1 MKKISPALY
10 FGIDPSIN
18 STGITCIY
26 ADSKQFETNF
36 AIVKGNKLTKKEKAA
51 AEENKKYFKY
61 LLYNKKEMKDAV
73 DEYQK
78 QIWKA
83 ENLSEIATQIMNYIS
98 EMIDKYDC
106 TTTNFCMEGISYGS
120 VRSSAVMDL
129 AGLNY
134 LIRDRIVGFINEN
147 LLVCPPAEIKAFATG
162 NGNANKEEMISVFEN
177 ANQQLT
183 LPKVDDI
190 ADSYF
195 MAIYGM
201 KHFSNG
207 LEVKYTQTKA
217 EKVPQNTALPF

>member
-1 MKKISPALY
+1 MEKISPALY

-51 AEENKKYFKY
+51 AEENKKHFKY
-61 LLYNKKEMKDAV
+61 LLYNKKEMKDAT

-78 QIWKA
+78 QIWKT
-83 ENLSEIATQIMNYIS
+83 ENLSEIASQIMDYVS
-98 EMIDKYDC
+98 EMIYKYDC

-120 VRSSAVMDL
+120 LRSSAIMDL

-134 LIRDRIVGFINEN
+134 LIRDSIVSFINEN
-147 LLVCPPAEIKAFATG
+147 LLICPPAEIKAFATG
-162 NGNANKEEMISVFEN
+162 NGNAKKEEMISVFEN

-207 LEVKYTQTKA
+207 LEIKYTQTKA

>member
-1 MKKISPALY
+1 
-10 FGIDPSIN
+10 
-18 STGITCIY
+18 
-26 ADSKQFETNF
+26 
-36 AIVKGNKLTKKEKAA
+36 
-51 AEENKKYFKY
+51 
-61 LLYNKKEMKDAV
+61 MKDAA

-78 QIWKA
+78 QIWKT
-83 ENLSEIATQIMNYIS
+83 ENLSEIAAQIMDYVS
-98 EMIDKYDC
+98 EMIYKYDC

-120 VRSSAVMDL
+120 VRSSAIMDL

-134 LIRDRIVGFINEN
+134 LIRDSIVGFINEN
-147 LLVCPPAEIKAFATG
+147 LLVCPPAEIKSFATG
-162 NGNANKEEMISVFEN
+162 NGNAKKEEMISVFEN

-217 EKVPQNTALPF
+217 EKVPQNSALPF